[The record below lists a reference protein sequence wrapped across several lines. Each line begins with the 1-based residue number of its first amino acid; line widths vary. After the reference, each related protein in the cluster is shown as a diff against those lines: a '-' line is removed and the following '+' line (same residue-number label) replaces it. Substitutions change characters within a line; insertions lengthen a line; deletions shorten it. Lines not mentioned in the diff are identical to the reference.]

1 MWFSSQG
8 KECGSSPGSPV
19 HFIGDDPLA
28 KTVVL
33 TEGCLK
39 ANVAHEL
46 SKYLMNKPMT
56 FVAIAGCGQFNSTKK
71 H

>member
-33 TEGCLK
+33 TE
-39 ANVAHEL
+39 AV
-46 SKYLMNKPMT
+46 
-56 FVAIAGCGQFNSTKK
+56 
-71 H
+71 